1 MDCGRQWQRKDG
13 ENLKVQLIN
22 SPQGIGLGSSG
33 MEFLYP
39 PLGLLYL
46 ASYSRKHGGAHI
58 NYKFTDGLLI
68 GMERTLRD
76 VAAFK
81 PDVAAVSFTTSACEG
96 AYVLIEKI
104 KEISKD
110 ILVVTGGPHSTAMP
124 DEVMARSQA
133 DVCAMGEGEQTF
145 AEIVRGMSLK
155 DIKGIYFRDKE
166 LVVKNAPRELIAN
179 LDDIPFPARDLIED
193 WSIYKGYYLSQRK
206 PDMVMLS
213 SRGCPY
219 QCIFCSNPVWKL
231 AKPHFR
237 IRSPQNIVEELRELR
252 DKYGAREIFDETDDF
267 NLSKAHALQITQ
279 AIVDADLG
287 LSFKFQVRANTMDE
301 ELAENIRKMGTWLV
315 FIGAESGN
323 QRTLDGVKKKIRV
336 EDIENCAR
344 MLSQHG
350 IKVYGLFMGFNV
362 WEEDGG
368 KLCFEGIEESRNTIR
383 FAKSLIRK
391 GYMHFMGFSL
401 TNPFPFTKL
410 YDIVTRH
417 NLIDR
422 SEGWVHWNDLWK
434 LNLKLPG
441 LTNKD
446 WEMVKSEAGRVQAF
460 CALKSGMINFNTLY
474 PLMRRGLRLAKM
486 EMAKLFTTLK

>member
-1 MDCGRQWQRKDG
+1 V
-13 ENLKVQLIN
+13 KVQLIN
-22 SPQGIGLGSSG
+22 SPQGIGQDSSG
-33 MEFLYP
+33 FEFLYP

-58 NYKFTDGLLI
+58 EFKFTDGLLI
-68 GMERTLRD
+68 GMEQALKE
-76 VAAFK
+76 VVAFK
-81 PDVAAVSFTTSACEG
+81 PDIVAVSFTTSACEG
-96 AYVLIEKI
+96 AYVLIQKV

-124 DEVMARSQA
+124 DEVMARSEA
-133 DVCAMGEGEQTF
+133 DICVMGEGEQTF
-145 AEIVRGMSLK
+145 AEIVRSIALK
-155 DIKGIYFRDKE
+155 DIKGIVYRANGAI
-166 LVVKNAPRELIAN
+166 VKNAPRELITN

-193 WSIYKGYYLSQRK
+193 WSIYKGYYLSKRK

-231 AKPHFR
+231 TKPHFR
-237 IRSPQNIVEELRELR
+237 IRSPKNIVAELRELKV
-252 DKYGAREIFDETDDF
+252 KYGAKEIFDETDDF
-267 NLSKAHALQITQ
+267 NLSKAHALEISK

-301 ELAENIRKMGTWLV
+301 ELAANIRKMGAWLV

-323 QRTLDGVKKKIRV
+323 QRTLDGVQKKIKV

-344 MLSQHG
+344 MLSRQG

-362 WEEDGG
+362 WEEED

-383 FAKSLIRK
+383 FAKSLIKK

-401 TNPFPFTKL
+401 TNPFPFTRL
-410 YDIVTRH
+410 FDIVTRH
-417 NLIDR
+417 HVIDR
-422 SEGWVHWNDLWK
+422 AEGWTHWNDLWK

-441 LTNKD
+441 LTDKD
-446 WEMVKSEAGRVQAF
+446 WEMIKSEAGRVQAL
-460 CALKSGMINFNTLY
+460 CALKSGMINVNTIY
-474 PLMRRGLRLAKM
+474 PLMRRGMRLVKF
-486 EMAKLFTTLK
+486 EMAKLFSVSK